1 MTPSLA
7 DALSATRSE
16 QVRRAAR
23 ALLRRPLLRA
33 SGADSEAFRLVRRH
47 SDDLRAWFDRNTGWH
62 LVVDSDVARL
72 VKTTTHD
79 DVTYP
84 ALDPRSRV
92 PFSRR
97 RYVLTCLA
105 LAVLERADA
114 QITLGGLAEQ
124 VVLAAGD
131 PALVES
137 GVTFQLQG
145 RGERADMV
153 AVVRLLLDLGV
164 LRRVA
169 GDENAFLRENID
181 VLYDVDRRVLATLL
195 ASRRGPSTVDDVTF
209 DDRLASLSA
218 ETVPDNDDLRNRA
231 IRFHLT
237 RRLLDEPVLY
247 YDDLDQAQLAYLA
260 RQRTAIT
267 ARINELTGLVPEVR
281 AEGIAMVDP
290 FDDLSD
296 VRMPDTGTDG
306 HITLLLAEY
315 LGAQGRRVVPLS
327 ELHTQARTLAR
338 QHRPYWRR
346 DAAEPGADIEL
357 TTLAIAKLEA
367 LRLVSRDPDGIR
379 SRPALARYT
388 VSEPKIH
395 DGRSA

>member
-1 MTPSLA
+1 VTASLT

-16 QVRRAAR
+16 QLRRAAR
-23 ALLRRPLLRA
+23 ALLRRPLLRG
-33 SGADSEAFRLVRRH
+33 SGADAEALRLVRRH
-47 SDDLRAWFDRNTGWH
+47 ADELRAWFDRNTGWH

-72 VKTTTHD
+72 VKTTAHD
-79 DVTYP
+79 DPTYP

-92 PFSRR
+92 PFGRR

-105 LAVLERADA
+105 LAALERADA

-124 VVLAAGD
+124 VVLAAAD

-145 RGERADMV
+145 RDERADMV
-153 AVVRLLLDLGV
+153 AVVRLLLELGV

-169 GDENAFLRENID
+169 GDEDAYLRDNTD

-195 ASRRGPSTVDDVTF
+195 ASRRGPSTIDDATF
-209 DDRLASLSA
+209 EGRLAALTA
-218 ETVPDNDDLRNRA
+218 ETVPDSDDLRNRA

-247 YDDLDQAQLAYLA
+247 YDDLDHSQRAYLA
-260 RQRTAIT
+260 RQRAAIT
-267 ARINELTGLVPEVR
+267 SRISELTGLVPEVR

-296 VRMPDTGTDG
+296 LRMPDTGTDG
-306 HITLLLAEY
+306 HVTLLLAEY
-315 LGAQGRRVVPLS
+315 LGAQGERVVPIT
-327 ELHTQARTLAR
+327 ELHEHARTMAR
-338 QHRPYWRR
+338 EHRTYWRR
-346 DAAEPGADIEL
+346 DATEPGVEVEL
-357 TTLAIAKLEA
+357 TRLAIAKLEA
-367 LRLVSRDPDGIR
+367 LRLVRRHAEGICV
-379 SRPALARYT
+379 RPALARYA
-388 VSEPKIH
+388 VSEPTLPE
-395 DGRSA
+395 GRSA